1 MNDSTQQGGRA
12 GLSYQF
18 CSNTR
23 LGVVLRKRHLATD
36 PSVVMVT
43 MVYQNA
49 SGMLVNLV
57 PATFFSA

>member
-1 MNDSTQQGGRA
+1 MRA
-12 GLSYQF
+12 DWNVDDPQLALSAVTY
-18 CSNTR
+18 
-23 LGVVLRKRHLATD
+23 

-57 PATFFSA
+57 PEMFFSA